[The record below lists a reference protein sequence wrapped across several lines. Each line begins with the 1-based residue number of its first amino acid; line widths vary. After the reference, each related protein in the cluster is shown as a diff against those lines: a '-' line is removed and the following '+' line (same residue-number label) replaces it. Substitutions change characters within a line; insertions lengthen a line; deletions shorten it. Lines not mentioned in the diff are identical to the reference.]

1 MQADGVLPYEGLEP
15 TLGANVFIAP
25 GAYVI
30 GDVEIGRNSS
40 IWYGSVVRGD
50 VHYIR
55 IGEGTNIQDGSVI
68 HVTHDTHP
76 VVVGSDVTVGHRVVL
91 HGCTVEDL
99 ALVGTGSVVLDEAV
113 VEKYAMVAAG
123 AVVTPGTVVQ
133 SGMLFGGIPAKPL
146 RELTAEE
153 MREFEDSAA
162 RYREYAEAHRSSL
175 GSTMEE
181 HT

>member
-1 MQADGVLPYEGLEP
+1 LQADGVLPYEGLEP
-15 TLGANVFIAP
+15 TLGENVFVAP

-30 GDVEIGRNSS
+30 GDVEIGRDSS

-50 VHYIR
+50 IHYIR
-55 IGEGTNIQDGSVI
+55 IGERTNIQDGSVI

-76 VVVGSDVTVGHRVVL
+76 AVVGNEVTVGHKAVL
-91 HGCTVEDL
+91 HGCTVEDRS
-99 ALVGTGSVVLDEAV
+99 LVGIGAVVLDGAV

-133 SGMLFGGIPAKPL
+133 SGMIFGGIPAKPL
-146 RELTAEE
+146 RELAAEE
-153 MREFEDSAA
+153 MREFEESAA

-175 GSTMEE
+175 GM
-181 HT
+181 

>member
-15 TLGANVFIAP
+15 TLGENVFVAP

-30 GDVEIGRNSS
+30 GDVEIGRDSS

-50 VHYIR
+50 IHYIC
-55 IGEGTNIQDGSVI
+55 IGERTNIQDGSVI

-76 VVVGSDVTVGHRVVL
+76 AVVGNEVTVGHKAVL
-91 HGCTVEDL
+91 HGCTVEDRS
-99 ALVGTGSVVLDEAV
+99 LVGIGAVVLDGAV

-133 SGMLFGGIPAKPL
+133 SGMIFGGIPAKPL
-146 RELTAEE
+146 RELAAEE
-153 MREFEDSAA
+153 MREFEESAA

-175 GSTMEE
+175 GM
-181 HT
+181 